1 VSDAPQP
8 ARKIG
13 RYLVEELVGEGSMAF
28 VYRARD
34 PQIGRTVAVKMLK
47 PAIGLDAE
55 YLERFHREAQSAG
68 GISHPNIVTIY
79 DVGDCDGVPYI
90 AMEYINER
98 TLAAHL
104 EEGGTF
110 PLEQVLSIAVQL
122 ASALDYAH
130 RRGIVH
136 RDLKPEN
143 ILMLDGGATV
153 KLTDF
158 GVARVEN
165 AEDLQRTLAGALL
178 GTPRYMSPEQVASKH
193 VDGRSD
199 LFSLGAILYELL
211 TGRKAFEKNNLAF
224 LMLQILQENPPAIAD
239 LAPDVPVGLQRIVA
253 KLLNKR
259 PEQRFTTG
267 SQLIEA
273 LEREIDAIEARR
285 ENAAEDKYLPMR
297 YRLAAMA
304 SAALAVLFVASMA
317 IVYVVEAG
325 VLRNQVI
332 ASGASLAKFV
342 AVHSAVPVLD
352 QNWLPLRVFVEDAQA
367 RDSLDYL
374 VVTDHAGVVQAS
386 TVAALV
392 GKPYHVPQQEAVGS
406 NSGVG
411 VSAADIADRSVYL
424 FDTPILFQKVAIG
437 RIYLGVDRAGIT
449 QVLSS
454 TLWLMATLA
463 FAAIATVAGLAFA
476 FAQYIGRPLK
486 TLRRALDD
494 MGAGDLDRRISETRN
509 DEFGTLF
516 KTFNLATSS
525 LQARVARETRPQP
538 AAPPAIVVDNSL
550 ATDETIIVSA
560 RR

>member
-1 VSDAPQP
+1 MSDIQQP
-8 ARKIG
+8 VRKIG
-13 RYLVEELVGEGSMAF
+13 RYQVEELVGEGSMAF

-47 PAIGLDAE
+47 PEIGLDAE

-79 DVGDCDGVPYI
+79 DVGECDGVPYI

-104 EEGGTF
+104 ETGVRL
-110 PLEQVLSIAVQL
+110 PLEQVLAIAIQL

-143 ILMLDGGATV
+143 ILILDGGATV

-165 AEDLQRTLAGALL
+165 AEDLQRTLTGALL

-199 LFSLGAILYELL
+199 LFSLGAVLYELL
-211 TGRKAFEKNNLAF
+211 TGRKAFDKNNLAF
-224 LMLQILQENPPAIAD
+224 LMLQILQENPPSIAD
-239 LAPDVPVGLQRIVA
+239 LAPDVPVGLQRVVA

-259 PEQRFTTG
+259 PEQRFSTG

-285 ENAAEDKYLPMR
+285 ENDAQDKYVPMR

-317 IVYVVEAG
+317 IIYVVEAG
-325 VLRNQVI
+325 VLRDQVI
-332 ASGASLAKFV
+332 DSGASLAKFV

-352 QNWLPLRVFVEDAQA
+352 QNWLPLRVFVEDARA
-367 RDSLDYL
+367 RNSLDYL

-386 TVAALV
+386 TVAALI
-392 GKPYHVPQQEAVGS
+392 GKPYHAPQQASVAS
-406 NSGVG
+406 SSGVV
-411 VSAADIADRSVYL
+411 VSTADIEDRNVFL
-424 FDTPILFQKVAIG
+424 FDTPIIFQKVAIG
-437 RIYLGVDRAGIT
+437 RIYLGVDRAGIAH
-449 QVLSS
+449 VLSS
-454 TLWLMATLA
+454 TLWLMAALA
-463 FAAIATVAGLAFA
+463 LAAILAVAGLAFA
-476 FAQYIGRPLK
+476 FGHYIGRPLK

-494 MGAGDLDRRISETRN
+494 LGSGDLDRRISEARK

-516 KTFNLATSS
+516 KTFNLAAGS

-538 AAPPAIVVDNSL
+538 APPPAIVVDNSL